1 MRRMA
6 TPRRGLR
13 SLNPLR
19 SFSALHRA
27 GQAQDVVD
35 RAVEAVRARR
45 PDTPE
50 QRSEWFGWPLAV
62 EPRNRYAAVGF
73 EGRGFVVDVVTGHIL
88 WERAIAGRGELPRSL
103 SDLPS

>member
-1 MRRMA
+1 MA

-27 GQAQDVVD
+27 GEVRDVID

-50 QRSEWFGWPLAV
+50 ERSAWFGWTLAV

-73 EGRGFVVDVVTGHIL
+73 DGRGFVVDVVTGHIL
-88 WERAIAGRGELPRSL
+88 WERAIAGRDELPRSL
-103 SDLPS
+103 TDLPA